1 MIIVGLTGSIA
12 MGKSVTADLFRQQG
26 IPVHDADAVVHEL
39 YSGPAANLI
48 EQEFP
53 GVTVDGKVD
62 RNALGKFVIGN
73 PLAMRQLEAII
84 HPLVAQERKRFLQEA
99 ESKGVTIV
107 VLDIPLLFE
116 TGIDRLCDYVVVVTT
131 MAEIQRERVLSRPD
145 MSAEKFEKLLAS
157 QLSDRE
163 KRKRADFIVDSS
175 YGIENAGKQ
184 VKELLEAIKA
194 EIRTNDK
201 SDNGI

>member
-1 MIIVGLTGSIA
+1 MIIIGLTGSIA
-12 MGKSVTADLFRQQG
+12 MGKSVTAELFRQQG
-26 IPVHDADAVVHEL
+26 ILVHDADAVVHEL

-145 MSAEKFEKLLAS
+145 MRAEKFEKLLAS

-201 SDNGI
+201 SDNRI